1 MIKSFKFLVI
11 ILMLQSCAYQPVHLN
26 KNYNFKF
33 VEISTD
39 GDKQINNLIKGFL
52 KSNTDGGKNYK
63 IHLKTKKKREVVT
76 SDTKGDPEIYKLEI
90 NLDYQVFKDGKQIIE
105 DQISKQITYN
115 SIKDKFELSQYEN
128 NIIKNLSN
136 NISNDVLFAI
146 EILNQ

>member
-11 ILMLQSCAYQPVHLN
+11 VLILQACAYQPVHLN
-26 KNYNFKF
+26 KDYNFKF

-39 GDKQINNLIKGFL
+39 GDKQINNLIRSFL
-52 KSNTDGGKNYK
+52 TSNTNDGKNYK
-63 IHLKTKKKREVVT
+63 IKFKTLKKKEVVT
-76 SDTKGDPEIYKLEI
+76 SDTKGDPEIYKLII
-90 NLDYQVFKDGKQIIE
+90 NLNYQIFMDGQKIID

-128 NIIKNLSN
+128 NIIKNLSS
-136 NISNDVLFAI
+136 NISNDILFAV